1 MQTFGG
7 DPGELDGEASGKQ
20 YWQGRLHLLHHV
32 NNLITRRT
40 TYNEDDNDK
49 DGDDKDDDNEDD
61 DNEDDDDKDVKVK
74 IDQSSATC
82 SIASTF
88 QSLMRTRVLP

>member
-20 YWQGRLHLLHHV
+20 YWQGRLHLLHHDKQF
-32 NNLITRRT
+32 NNE
-40 TYNEDDNDK
+40 EDY
-49 DGDDKDDDNEDD
+49 NEDD
-61 DNEDDDDKDVKVK
+61 DNKEKVK
-74 IDQSSATC
+74 IDKSSATC

-88 QSLMRTRVLP
+88 QSLMRTIVLP